1 MLQGAGK
8 IKVPALLL
16 IGGLIVK
23 IISNLIL
30 VPIYD
35 IKGAAIAGNI
45 GFALITLGLVLYFKK
60 VWPIRLAPVRF
71 YGWVM
76 AATVLMIVVV
86 LPWMVLA
93 DSFLFD
99 ELPSRLGST
108 VIALTSVTA
117 GAAVFLLVV
126 MKSRIM
132 AEREWYLLPFGK
144 RLATLQLLLN

>member
-1 MLQGAGK
+1 
-8 IKVPALLL
+8 
-16 IGGLIVK
+16 
-23 IISNLIL
+23 
-30 VPIYD
+30 
-35 IKGAAIAGNI
+35 
-45 GFALITLGLVLYFKK
+45 
-60 VWPIRLAPVRF
+60 
-71 YGWVM
+71 
-76 AATVLMIVVV
+76 MIVVV

-99 ELPSRLGST
+99 ELPSRFGST

-144 RLATLQLLLN
+144 RLATLQLLLLKKR